1 MYLDRRQIK
10 TMWYIYTMEYYSA
23 TKENGIMSFPA
34 TWMDLK
40 IIILSEVGQIE
51 KDVSYDISYM

>member
-10 TMWYIYTMEYYSA
+10 MMWYIYTMEYYSA

-40 IIILSEVGQIE
+40 IVIIGEVRQRRRNI
-51 KDVSYDISYM
+51 I